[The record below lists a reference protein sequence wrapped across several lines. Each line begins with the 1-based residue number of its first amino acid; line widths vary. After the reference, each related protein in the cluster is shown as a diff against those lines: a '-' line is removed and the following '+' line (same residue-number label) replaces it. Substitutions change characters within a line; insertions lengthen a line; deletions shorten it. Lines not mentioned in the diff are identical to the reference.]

1 MTTQPTQLVAL
12 YPYLFVIVKNYL
24 YVYNL
29 TSLARIQV
37 SLSPHS
43 DA

>member
-12 YPYLFVIVKNYL
+12 YPYLLVIVKNYI

-37 SLSPHS
+37 GLSRRA